1 MLVVEVS
8 EVASCIMGGQKV
20 IMRLC
25 EARAEE
31 DSDDLVPVFKVFVNG
46 LARPDLETER
56 FLRQPRRESSSL
68 TWLLFTSPAQPNM
81 DNLPSD
87 AKVKLTVMVSQDLSR
102 PQIVSLWTDRAK
114 ERLQDHACF
123 RTEEQEESLRTCLT
137 FTIHHTKL
145 AQVHTGEEDVFS
157 VVAYWTDNN
166 AMRLVCFF
174 QHKNIYFSNSVMI
187 FYKS

>member
-1 MLVVEVS
+1 MFEILPASRMLVVEVS

-87 AKVKLTVMVSQDLSR
+87 AKVKLTVMVRHGFIQKDHKLSHFGR
-102 PQIVSLWTDRAK
+102 TGRDYRTMLVSG
-114 ERLQDHACF
+114 Q
-123 RTEEQEESLRTCLT
+123 
-137 FTIHHTKL
+137 
-145 AQVHTGEEDVFS
+145 
-157 VVAYWTDNN
+157 
-166 AMRLVCFF
+166 
-174 QHKNIYFSNSVMI
+174 KNR
-187 FYKS
+187 KSR